1 MSKKKSLKLIA
12 SLLMLLICTNL
23 SAQKIDPDFK
33 RHEIGIDIAN
43 ALTFLKRNNQSYL
56 INYGYYLNKKLSFR
70 SGLNFDIGSDDADGI
85 YPSLR
90 AGIQKNMRNDS
101 WNLYYGIDL
110 SFSYSKANAQPKTLT
125 RWGVGPLLGVEYF
138 FHKKLSLAT
147 EASLNYYHFKEKDLA
162 TFDPIKK
169 RSYYRFLIGSVGMA
183 SIKYHF

>member
-1 MSKKKSLKLIA
+1 M
-12 SLLMLLICTNL
+12 MLFVYTNL
-23 SAQKIDPDFK
+23 SAQKIDADFK

-56 INYGYYLNKKLSFR
+56 VNYGYYLNKRISTR
-70 SGLNFDIGSDDADGI
+70 AGLNFDIGSDDADGI

-90 AGIQKNMRNDS
+90 IGIQKNTRSDS
-101 WNLYYGIDL
+101 WNIYYGIDL
-110 SFSYSKANAQPKTLT
+110 SFSYSKANAQTKTLT
-125 RWGVGPLLGVEYF
+125 RWGAGAPLGVEYF

-147 EASLNYYHFKEKDLA
+147 EASLNYYYFKEKDLKS
-162 TFDPIKK
+162 FDPIKQ